1 MAPVIRHTPHVLGW
15 SLALALTGVL
25 VSLGVGTA
33 LLYEVFHTAVE
44 DILRLYGV
52 VH

>member
-1 MAPVIRHTPHVLGW
+1 MAPVIRHTSRVLGW
-15 SLALALTGVL
+15 SIALALTAVL
-25 VSLGVGTA
+25 LSLGVGTA

-44 DILRLYGV
+44 DILGLYGV